1 MLFGMLGARAMALV
15 RLRRFEEAAEW
26 GVKAAARPNSFAHIS
41 AIAACSLALAGR
53 LEEARMH
60 LATIRRLVPDYRVA
74 HLLTAMHFQPDAE
87 RLFREGAK
95 RIGLE

>member
-1 MLFGMLGARAMALV
+1 MGRQRRRAPEFVCPHLGDR
-15 RLRRFEEAAEW
+15 RLL
-26 GVKAAARPNSFAHIS
+26 
-41 AIAACSLALAGR
+41 LALAGR
-53 LEEARMH
+53 LEEARTH
-60 LATIRRLVPDYRVA
+60 LATIRRLVPDYRVG